1 MLMPTVMSMRPD
13 QDPSP
18 SEERGDATEPPSLSA
33 LEAQLVQAE
42 AAVRTGEFAVAYQAL
57 QASEAHEQ
65 LGARRQLVAGLICR
79 SEGRSRE
86 ALRCFQQAIA
96 TAQHFGQPGLQ
107 ADALMQLAQEQHRQ
121 LHSREALR
129 TLRDALSIRE
139 ELGDV
144 AGMVYAQSNVAL
156 ILIALGEQEKALSVL
171 QEALGSLKESGL
183 PAPEIHVRANL
194 GMLLLERNDVEEA
207 RAQFLKALALAD
219 HNGDPA
225 SRITLALNAGEASR
239 QLGDLETARGYL
251 QEALTG
257 ARHLSDLRLQAAA
270 LHSLALMHAAANE
283 HKVAEDYLHDAYRLA
298 GQQGDL
304 DAQIDALLGLGGS
317 LLGRHETLQA
327 ADSLSRALTLSE
339 LGSRRLKQVQAHL
352 LLASAH
358 EPREPYETIWHLR
371 RVMELQGELSNE
383 SREQQL
389 RDVTAQL
396 EVESA
401 KRTAEYERE
410 LREQAEHTVQAQLIE
425 LERGR
430 LTDHLTGLPNRLMLS
445 AHLDQVSRQAQ
456 PFTLVMLDI
465 DQFRFLNDS
474 HGYDVAD
481 SLLRLVATRL
491 QEAVHPGETLARTGP
506 DEFTLLSPSG
516 MVEELRNRV
525 SGALQGL
532 TLGTG
537 TSSVPVT
544 VSAGAACWP
553 DHGLRADEVRRVTTV
568 ALQEAQREG
577 HAWRVYDPAQH
588 TGPGLE
594 QALATALSNG
604 EFELHY
610 QPVVDDPSGQVVS
623 AEALLRWNS
632 AVHGPQ
638 SPAVFIP
645 LLERSG
651 QIVRVGEWVLH
662 EACRAAAGWGG
673 VRVAVNLSALQFAS
687 GDLIGT
693 VRSALDSSGLPP
705 EQLELEITES
715 LMMQNPTR
723 TADLLDRLRSLG
735 VGVMLDDFGTGYS
748 SLSYIHHFAL
758 SGVKIDREFVRQ
770 LDTET
775 RARGQVIIRAV
786 VQICGDLG
794 LKVVAEGIETQA
806 QREVLREMSVSQM
819 QGFLFARPALN
830 WTPASWLP
838 LEH

>member
-1 MLMPTVMSMRPD
+1 M
-13 QDPSP
+13 
-18 SEERGDATEPPSLSA
+18 
-33 LEAQLVQAE
+33 QAE
-42 AAVRTGEFAVAYQAL
+42 AAVRMGQFDVASRAL
-57 QASEAHEQ
+57 RASE
-65 LGARRQLVAGLICR
+65 GYGQLVARRELLSGLLRR
-79 SEGRSRE
+79 SEGRSGE
-86 ALRCFQQAIA
+86 AMQHFQQAVGA
-96 TAQHFGQPGLQ
+96 AQRLAQPGLQ
-107 ADALMQLAQEQHRQ
+107 ADALMQLAQEQHRH
-121 LHSREALR
+121 LYSREALR
-129 TLRDALSIRE
+129 TLRAALSIRQD
-139 ELGDV
+139 LGDV

-156 ILIALGEQEKALSVL
+156 ILIALGEQEQALSVL
-171 QEALGSLKESGL
+171 QEALGSLNESGL
-183 PAPEIHVRANL
+183 AAPEIHVRANL
-194 GMLLLERNDVEEA
+194 AMLLLERNDVEEA
-207 RAQFLKALALAD
+207 RVQFLTALNLAD
-219 HNGDPA
+219 QNGDAA

-239 QLGDLETARGYL
+239 QLGDLEAARGYL

-270 LHSLALMHAAANE
+270 LHSLALMHAAADE
-283 HKVAEDYLHDAYRLA
+283 HEVAEDYLHDAYRLA
-298 GQQGDL
+298 EQQGDL

-317 LLGRHETLQA
+317 LLGRHETGQA
-327 ADSLSRALTLSE
+327 ADTLSRALTLSE
-339 LGSRRLKQVQAHL
+339 LGSRKPKQVQAHL

-383 SREQQL
+383 NREQQL

-401 KRTAEYERE
+401 KRAAEYERE
-410 LREQAEHTVQAQLIE
+410 LREKAEHTVQAQLIE

-430 LTDHLTGLPNRLMLS
+430 LTDHLTGLPNRLILS
-445 AHLDQVSRQAQ
+445 AHLDQISRQSQ

-465 DQFRFLNDS
+465 DQFRLLNGSYGPDL
-474 HGYDVAD
+474 AD
-481 SLLRLVATRL
+481 DLLRLVAVRL
-491 QEAVHPGETLARTGP
+491 QDVVNPGETLARTGP
-506 DEFTLLSPSG
+506 DEFTLLSPSVT
-516 MVEELRNRV
+516 VEDLRRRV
-525 SGALQGL
+525 TGALQGL
-532 TLGTG
+532 TLSTAS
-537 TSSVPVT
+537 SSVPVT

-553 DHGLRADEVRRVTTV
+553 DHGRQADEVRRATTL

-588 TGPGLE
+588 TDLGLE
-594 QALATALSNG
+594 QTLATALANG

-610 QPVVDDPSGQVVS
+610 QPVVDDPSGRVVS

-651 QIVRVGEWVLH
+651 QIVQVGEWVLH
-662 EACRAAAGWGG
+662 EACRAAAGWDG

-693 VRSALDSSGLPP
+693 VRSALDLSGLPA

-723 TADLLDRLRSLG
+723 TADLLDRLRALG
-735 VGVMLDDFGTGYS
+735 VGVLLDDFGTGYS
-748 SLSYIHHFAL
+748 SLSYIHHFPL
-758 SGVKIDREFVRQ
+758 GGVKIDREFVRQ

-806 QREVLREMSVSQM
+806 QREVLREMGVSQM
-819 QGFLFARPALN
+819 QGFLFARPTPG
-830 WTPASWLP
+830 WTPAAWLP
-838 LEH
+838 VKR